1 MRIAVAD
8 LGTNST
14 RLLVADVAPDGRL
27 TQLERRT
34 EVTRLGEGVDANGRL
49 SPEAMRRVYDALA
62 RYREIADTAG
72 AERRIAVATS
82 AVRDSDNGSELVEHV
97 REQIGFD
104 LRTITGD
111 EEARLTFLGATSA
124 RTDPH
129 APAAAAEHSPP
140 PTDPTR
146 AETLVIDIGGGS
158 TELVTGRPGHSPDFH
173 VSTALGSV
181 RHTER
186 HLPSDPP
193 HPHELEALAA
203 EARRIVAAAVP
214 DTVRANVR
222 AGIAVAGTPTSLA
235 AIDQRLDPY
244 DPDRV
249 DGYRLTLAAAE
260 RILAQLARL
269 PTEQRRDVTG
279 LHPDRAPTIV
289 AGVAILVEAMRLFGL
304 DEVEVSEAD
313 ILDGAASAHAL

>member
-14 RLLVADVAPDGRL
+14 RLLVADVTADGRL

-34 EVTRLGEGVDANGRL
+34 EVTRLGEGVDASGRL

-62 RYREIADTAG
+62 RYGEFAESAG

-82 AVRDSDNGSELVEHV
+82 AVRDADNGSELVAHV
-97 REQIGFD
+97 RERLDFD

-124 RTDPH
+124 RVELREPAPQGTAAGATD
-129 APAAAAEHSPP
+129 APQ
-140 PTDPTR
+140 

-158 TELVTGRPGHSPDFH
+158 TELVTGRSGHRPDFH

-186 HLPSDPP
+186 HLSNDPP
-193 HPHELEALAA
+193 CPEELDALAT
-203 EARRIVAAAVP
+203 EARQIIAAGVP
-214 DTVRANVR
+214 DAIRGGVE

-235 AIDQRLDPY
+235 AIDQQLEPY
-244 DPDRV
+244 DPERV
-249 DGYRLTLAAAE
+249 DGYRLTLAATE
-260 RILAQLARL
+260 RIFALLAQL
-269 PTEQRRDVTG
+269 PVEQRRDVTG

-289 AGVAILVEAMRLFGL
+289 AGIAILVESMRLFGL

-313 ILDGAASAHAL
+313 ILDGAAIDYG